1 MKEEMATHSGI
12 FTQKT
17 SCTEEAGGLPSKGW
31 GRVGHE
37 WAAEQQACYFIWKE
51 TESMF
56 ARNYSGIL
64 DPNVDKEDYLDLL
77 RSTLYH
83 SNTRGGSDLVA
94 QWCLTPGDSAL

>member
-1 MKEEMATHSGI
+1 
-12 FTQKT
+12 
-17 SCTEEAGGLPSKGW
+17 
-31 GRVGHE
+31 
-37 WAAEQQACYFIWKE
+37 
-51 TESMF
+51 MF
-56 ARNYSGIL
+56 ARNYTGIL